1 LLELKR
7 TSIVTEIIIETVN
20 PATGKPIAKYHNM
33 SIDEIN
39 DKVTNARTAL
49 KSWKSLDI
57 GERCSLARKLGRVMR
72 KNKDEYSRTITEE
85 MGKPIRQATAEVEKC
100 AWLCDYY
107 SETAESF
114 LRDELIPTEF
124 RKSFVSF
131 EPLGVIAG
139 IMPWN
144 FPFWQAMRFA
154 VPALTAG
161 NVEIL
166 KHSSVCLGSA
176 LKLEDAF
183 LEAGF
188 PEGVFQCVIG
198 NPIVGEAL
206 IKSDIDAVSV
216 TGSINTGKRVA
227 ELASENLKK
236 FVLELGG
243 SDPFIVL
250 EDADL
255 NQTAYMAAQSRLL
268 NTGQSCIAAK
278 RFIVVKD
285 VADKFIKLFV
295 ENTEAEVVGDP
306 MDSKTTVGPLVRE
319 SQRQAL
325 SIQVEDARNKGA
337 NILTGGNPIDGEGYF
352 FEPTVLGD
360 VKHEMKVVREEVF
373 GPAAPVIVVEG
384 EEEAVAEANN
394 SEFGLGAS
402 IWTNNLERGIRL
414 GRQIQSGI
422 VSINEMV
429 KSDPRLPFGG
439 TKSSGIGRELSE
451 FGIREFVNI
460 KSIVVK
466 DIASKLLVE

>member
-1 LLELKR
+1 M
-7 TSIVTEIIIETVN
+7 TEIIIETVN

-39 DKVTNARTAL
+39 EKVKSARTAL
-49 KSWKSLDI
+49 GSWKDLDI

-227 ELASENLKK
+227 ELASKNLKK

>member
-1 LLELKR
+1 M
-7 TSIVTEIIIETVN
+7 TETIIETVN

-33 SIDEIN
+33 SVDEIN
-39 DKVTNARTAL
+39 HKVKNARTAL
-49 KSWKSLDI
+49 KGWKSLDI
-57 GERCSLARKLGRVMR
+57 AERCSLARKLGRVMR
-72 KNKDEYSRTITEE
+72 KNKGEYSRTITEE
-85 MGKPIRQATAEVEKC
+85 MGKPIRQAIAEVEKC

-154 VPALTAG
+154 VPALSAG

-188 PEGVFQCVIG
+188 PESVFQCVIG
-198 NPIVGEAL
+198 NSTAGEAL

-216 TGSINTGKRVA
+216 TGSIETGKRVA
-227 ELASENLKK
+227 ELASQNLKK

-285 VADKFIKLFV
+285 VADKFSKLFV

-384 EEEAVAEANN
+384 EEEAIAEANN

-402 IWTNNLERGIRL
+402 IWTNNLERGTRL

>member
-1 LLELKR
+1 MAQ
-7 TSIVTEIIIETVN
+7 TIIETVN

-33 SIDEIN
+33 SAGEIN
-39 DKVTNARTAL
+39 DKVKNARIAL
-49 KSWKSLDI
+49 KGWKNLDI
-57 GERCSLARKLGRVMR
+57 GERCTLARKLGRVMR

-85 MGKPIRQATAEVEKC
+85 MGKPIRQAIAEVEKC

-124 RKSFVSF
+124 RKSFVTF

-183 LEAGF
+183 AEVGF

-198 NPIVGEAL
+198 NSTVGETL
-206 IKSDIDAVSV
+206 IKSDIDAISV

-227 ELASENLKK
+227 ELASKNLKK

-255 NQTAYMAAQSRLL
+255 NQTARMATQSRLL

-285 VADKFIKLFV
+285 IADKFIKLFV
-295 ENTEAEVVGDP
+295 ENTQAEVLGDP
-306 MDSKTTVGPLVRE
+306 MDPKTTVGPLVRE

-325 SIQVEDARNKGA
+325 SIQVDDAKNKGA
-337 NILTGGNPIDGEGYF
+337 NILTGGNSIDGEGYF

-373 GPAAPVIVVEG
+373 GPAAPVIVVQG
-384 EEEAVAEANN
+384 EEEAIAEANN

-402 IWTNNLERGIRL
+402 IWTNNLERGTRL

-466 DIASKLLVE
+466 DIASRLLVE

>member
-1 LLELKR
+1 M
-7 TSIVTEIIIETVN
+7 TETIIETVN
-20 PATGKPIAKYHNM
+20 PATGRPIAKYHNM
-33 SIDEIN
+33 SVEEIN
-39 DKVTNARTAL
+39 HKVKNARTAL

-57 GERCSLARKLGRVMR
+57 AERCSLARKLGRVMR

-85 MGKPIRQATAEVEKC
+85 MGKPIRQAIAEVEKC

-154 VPALTAG
+154 VPALSAG

-188 PEGVFQCVIG
+188 PESVFQCVIG
-198 NPIVGEAL
+198 NSTVGEAL

-216 TGSINTGKRVA
+216 TGSIDTGKRVA
-227 ELASENLKK
+227 ELASQNLKK

-384 EEEAVAEANN
+384 EEEAIAEANN

-402 IWTNNLERGIRL
+402 IWTNNLERGTRL

>member
-1 LLELKR
+1 MS
-7 TSIVTEIIIETVN
+7 TTIIETIN
-20 PATGKPIAKYHNM
+20 PATGKVIAKYQNM
-33 SIDEIN
+33 TDDQIRE
-39 DKVTNARTAL
+39 KVSNARLAL
-49 KSWKSLDI
+49 QGWKNLDI
-57 GERCSLARKLGRVMR
+57 GERCTITRNLGRVMR
-72 KNKDEYSRTITEE
+72 KNKDAYAKLITEE
-85 MGKPIRQATAEVEKC
+85 MGKPIRQAIAEVEKC

-107 SETAESF
+107 SETAEAF

-131 EPLGVIAG
+131 EPLGVVAG

-176 LKLEDAF
+176 LKLEEAF
-183 LEAGF
+183 IDAGF
-188 PEGVFQCVIG
+188 PENVFQTVIG
-198 NPIVGEAL
+198 NPTVGENL
-206 IKSDIDAVSV
+206 IRSKIDAVSV
-216 TGSINTGKRVA
+216 TGSISTGKRIA
-227 ELASENLKK
+227 ELASKDLKK

-255 NQTAYMAAQSRLL
+255 NQTAHTATQSRLL

-278 RFIVVKD
+278 RFIVVKE
-285 VADKFIKLFV
+285 VADKFTKLFV
-295 ENTEAEVVGDP
+295 ENTEAEQIGDP
-306 MDSKTTVGPLVRE
+306 MDPKTTVGPLVRE
-319 SQRQAL
+319 SQRQTL
-325 SIQVEDARNKGA
+325 SVQVQDAKSKEGK
-337 NILTGGNPIDGEGYF
+337 ILTGGNSVQGEGYF
-352 FEPTVLGD
+352 FEPTIVSN
-360 VKHEMKVVREEVF
+360 VRHNMKIVIEEVF
-373 GPAAPVIVVEG
+373 GPAAPIIVVNN

-402 IWTNNLERGIRL
+402 IWTNNLERGMRL
-414 GRQIQSGI
+414 ARQIQSGI

-429 KSDPRLPFGG
+429 RSDPRLPFGG
-439 TKSSGIGRELSE
+439 TKLSGIGRELSE
-451 FGIREFVNI
+451 FGIKEFVNI
-460 KSIVVK
+460 KSVVVK

>member
-1 LLELKR
+1 M
-7 TSIVTEIIIETVN
+7 TEIIIETVN
-20 PATGKPIAKYHNM
+20 PATGRPIAKYHNM
-33 SIDEIN
+33 SIDEII
-39 DKVTNARTAL
+39 DKVKNARTAL
-49 KSWKSLDI
+49 KSWKGLDI

-188 PEGVFQCVIG
+188 PESVFQCVIG
-198 NPIVGEAL
+198 NSIVGEAL

-216 TGSINTGKRVA
+216 TGSIDTGKRVA

>member
-1 LLELKR
+1 M
-7 TSIVTEIIIETVN
+7 TEIIIETVN

-57 GERCSLARKLGRVMR
+57 GERCSLTRKLGRVMR

-198 NPIVGEAL
+198 NPIAGEAL

-216 TGSINTGKRVA
+216 TGSIDTGKRVA
-227 ELASENLKK
+227 ELASKNLKK

-306 MDSKTTVGPLVRE
+306 MDVKTTVGPLVRE

-325 SIQVEDARNKGA
+325 AIQVEDARNKGA

>member
-1 LLELKR
+1 M
-7 TSIVTEIIIETVN
+7 TETIIETVN

-33 SIDEIN
+33 NVEEIN
-39 DKVTNARTAL
+39 DKVKKSRLAL

-57 GERCSLARKLGRVMR
+57 SERCSLSRNLGRVMR

-85 MGKPIRQATAEVEKC
+85 MGKPIRQAIAEIEKC

-124 RKSFVSF
+124 KKSFVSF
-131 EPLGVIAG
+131 EPIGVVAG

-183 LEAGF
+183 TSAGF

-198 NPIVGEAL
+198 NSSVGEIL
-206 IKSDIDAVSV
+206 IQSDIDAISV

-227 ELASENLKK
+227 ELASKNLKK
-236 FVLELGG
+236 LVLELGG

-285 VADKFIKLFV
+285 VADKFIELFV

-319 SQRQAL
+319 NQRQAL
-325 SIQVEDARNKGA
+325 AVQVQDAKDKGA
-337 NILTGGNPIDGEGYF
+337 SILTGGNPVKGEGYF
-352 FEPTVLGD
+352 FEPTVLGN
-360 VKHEMKVVREEVF
+360 VKHEMKVIREEVF
-373 GPAAPVIVVEG
+373 GPAAPVIVVNN
-384 EEEAVAEANN
+384 EAEAIGEANN

-402 IWTNNLERGIRL
+402 IWTNNIERGMRL